1 MGKRKFR
8 IKKFK
13 RKQTREVSILY
24 GKNSTYSYEYYICFY
39 DGIYEWIMSSPT
51 YLCIADN
58 GNGWSYRFWSVRPF
72 ATRFDTVEEAK
83 DMIKL
88 INEHPESFR
97 YLPTNENY

>member
-8 IKKFK
+8 IKKVK
-13 RKQTREVSILY
+13 RKQTREISILY
-24 GKNSTYSYEYYICFY
+24 GKKSTYSYEYYICFY
-39 DGIYEWIMSSPT
+39 NYIYEWLMSSPT

-58 GNGWSYRFWSVRPF
+58 GDGFDYSFWSVRPF

-83 DMIKL
+83 KMIKL

-97 YLPTNENY
+97 RSPTNKDY